1 MQKHRENYPEK
12 GTDLGGCLIEWFPN
26 WTGEPGGF
34 KEMGGP
40 VHGDA
45 PQGATGREDSA
56 DSVPEIS

>member
-1 MQKHRENYPEK
+1 M
-12 GTDLGGCLIEWFPN
+12 EWFPS

-34 KEMGGP
+34 EEMGGP

-56 DSVPEIS
+56 DSVPEMS